1 MKIPNLLGVNLGA
14 IHGWITALGRSI
26 NPIPQLKSKPTVA
39 LLLLAYVV
47 RFHTHTHTHI
57 VLPRIELKVPPPL
70 FSVYSQPAGLH
81 VKLQFQLRSS
91 NDDVHV
97 DDTWDVPN
105 MQAGGWGAMLYAL
118 QIRHYSPAMTGQI
131 HTRYGLISLHLN
143 GLHPS
148 SAHQSLVMQ
157 TINIRYL

>member
-1 MKIPNLLGVNLGA
+1 MINLGA
-14 IHGWITALGRSI
+14 MNYSIRSI
-26 NPIPQLKSKPTVA
+26 NPIPHLKSKPTVA

-47 RFHTHTHTHI
+47 GFHTHTHTHTYSI
-57 VLPRIELKVPPPL
+57 TENRIEGPPAIV
-70 FSVYSQPAGLH
+70 FCVQPAGLH

-97 DDTWDVPN
+97 DDRWDVPN

-118 QIRHYSPAMTGQI
+118 QIRHYSPAMTGRI
-131 HTRYGLISLHLN
+131 HTRDGLISLHAN

-157 TINIRYL
+157 TINVRYL